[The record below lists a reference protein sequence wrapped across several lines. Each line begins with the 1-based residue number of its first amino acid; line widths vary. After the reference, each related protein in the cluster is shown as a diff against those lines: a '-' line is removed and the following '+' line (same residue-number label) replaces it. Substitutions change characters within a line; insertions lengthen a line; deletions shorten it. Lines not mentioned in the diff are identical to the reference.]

1 MSNVQYQ
8 FIKMELTQFSPKWE
22 MYSSENSAVGLETK
36 FNFAF
41 NKSEGVLKCTTIL
54 AFRQDNQDFLN
65 SELQTFFKLKEES
78 IKELTEENV
87 IIIPK
92 GLLCQ
97 FASLSYGSYRG
108 IIYMKTINTDLS
120 NMILPPMYIDE
131 VIKEDI
137 KISL

>member
-22 MYSSENSAVGLETK
+22 VYSSENSAIGLETR

-41 NKSEGVLKCTTIL
+41 NKSEGVLKCTTVL
-54 AFRQDNQDFLN
+54 TFMQDNQIFLN
-65 SELQTFFKLKEES
+65 SELQTFFKIKEES
-78 IKELTEENV
+78 VKELTKENV
-87 IIIPK
+87 ITIPR

-108 IIYMKTINTDLS
+108 ILYMKTINTDLS
-120 NMILPPMYIDE
+120 NLVLPPMYLDE

-137 KISL
+137 QISL